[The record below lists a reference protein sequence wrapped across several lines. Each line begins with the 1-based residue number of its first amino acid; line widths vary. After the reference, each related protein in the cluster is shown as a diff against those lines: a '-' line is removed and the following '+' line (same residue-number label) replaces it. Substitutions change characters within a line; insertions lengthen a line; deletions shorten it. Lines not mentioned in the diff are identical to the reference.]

1 LVQWAIE
8 LIKDLKE
15 VEYAEPN
22 WIYNQL
28 AVSND
33 TYFTN
38 SSLGMLGSTTSPS
51 NQFVQMQQLLGQT
64 IATVYIGIDEGYMV
78 QRRSCSKCW

>member
-1 LVQWAIE
+1 MEAIE
-8 LIKDLKE
+8 LIKNAQG

-22 WIYNQL
+22 WIYNHF

-38 SSLGMLGSTTSPS
+38 GSLWGMWKHNNS
-51 NQFVQMQQLLGQT
+51 
-64 IATVYIGIDEGYMV
+64 I
-78 QRRSCSKCW
+78 

>member
-1 LVQWAIE
+1 MQG
-8 LIKDLKE
+8 

-22 WIYNQL
+22 WIYNHF

-38 SSLGMLGSTTSPS
+38 GSLWACTETQQLHLINLLTR
-51 NQFVQMQQLLGQT
+51 QLLGQT
-64 IATVYIGIDEGYMV
+64 IRCSATVYIGIIDEGYMYTHDLAANAGKI
-78 QRRSCSKCW
+78 QEK